1 MQILHEILSHITHL
15 QIYASQGG
23 ATLAV
28 TATLQVKRAQNG

>member
-15 QIYASQGG
+15 QIYASKGG

-28 TATLQVKRAQNG
+28 TATSQVRRAPHG